1 MKARRSVN
9 SRLFGRLRVFSS
21 KIIPLTGMLF
31 KPAFLNQ
38 VKTVSSRDIALLRLI
53 KSALLVL
60 SQSLGRKNG
69 SG

>member
-1 MKARRSVN
+1 MKARKSV
-9 SRLFGRLRVFSS
+9 SPMLFARLRVFSS

-31 KPAFLNQ
+31 KRAFLNQ
-38 VKTVSSRDIALLRLI
+38 VKPVSSRDIALLRLI
-53 KSALLVL
+53 ESVLLVL